1 MGQELG
7 SPAKE
12 IFEAATQRLISER
25 YNRRVMSNLIRP
37 HYVEFMVAA
46 ILGDE
51 WELVSGDWSGWDLV
65 NKQGAR
71 IEVKQSAALQT
82 WTGRVSLEGRTTP
95 GTFDIARRKGYWVE
109 GGAQHIPFDGRTAD
123 LFVFAW
129 HPITDPSYADHRDVR
144 QWRFFVVREDELP
157 MQKTV
162 RLSII
167 QRRWNAVGYLQLP
180 NEIASIL
187 EGIATLKC
195 QAVLKDPHPAA
206 TAAASAASSP
216 E

>member
-1 MGQELG
+1 
-7 SPAKE
+7 
-12 IFEAATQRLISER
+12 
-25 YNRRVMSNLIRP
+25 
-37 HYVEFMVAA
+37 MVAA

-95 GTFDIARRKGYWVE
+95 GTFDIARH
-109 GGAQHIPFDGRTAD
+109 Q
-123 LFVFAW
+123 
-129 HPITDPSYADHRDVR
+129 ITDPSYADHRDVR

-167 QRRWNAVGYLQLP
+167 ERRWNAVGFRQLP

-187 EGIATLKC
+187 AGIGTLKC
-195 QAVLKDPHPAA
+195 HAVLKDPHPAA